1 LSDSWIKKRRRRNR
15 ISWCNWGIGWELGL
29 LLMMRRGR
37 TCMMR
42 RVVSE
47 IMRDSPTTIIITS
60 SRDDRIIMPTGIGFA
75 TPEQPQTRI
84 IWILIDIPLGN
95 LWIILCRPLRQIECS
110 GMDQSMAIET
120 RLRERWGM

>member
-1 LSDSWIKKRRRRNR
+1 
-15 ISWCNWGIGWELGL
+15 
-29 LLMMRRGR
+29 M
-37 TCMMR
+37 
-42 RVVSE
+42 SE
-47 IMRDSPTTIIITS
+47 IMRDSPTTVIITS

-75 TPEQPQTRI
+75 APEQPQTRI

-95 LWIILCRPLRQIECS
+95 LWIMLCRPLRQIECS